1 MMQRALSTYLFASQR
16 LTPAL
21 LDQVYKAGIPLVE
34 IHSSQ
39 HHIDYRNRAQI
50 SELSLWLRDSP
61 LKVYSVHSP
70 IYKDEQEGPGP
81 RCALNIAEPVKAKRV
96 VIVDEIKRALETAD
110 RVPFRY
116 LIQHLGASGDPFHE
130 RSVDAAVTS
139 LEELK
144 LFAKHLNVEILLEN
158 IPNGLSTCE
167 ALLTFLQRT
176 HLDLN
181 FCLDVGHAHLY
192 EGVSNAYKL
201 LQGRI
206 RSTHV
211 HDNNGKEDLHQSPF
225 EGSIDWAEAMELL
238 RSNGDQYP
246 LLLELKEVPETPN
259 LWDDIHRVFDR
270 LEEMKPRYE
279 S

>member
-1 MMQRALSTYLFASQR
+1 MQRALSTYSFVSQR

-21 LDQVYKAGIPLVE
+21 LEQIHKAEIPLVE
-34 IHSSQ
+34 IHSSAQ
-39 HHIDYRNRAQI
+39 HIDYRNRAQI
-50 SELSLWLRDSP
+50 SELSLWLQDSP
-61 LKVYSVHSP
+61 LRVYSLHSP
-70 IYKDEQEGPGP
+70 IYKDEQDGQGL
-81 RCALNIAEPVKAKRV
+81 RCPLNITEPVKAKRV

-110 RVPFRY
+110 RIPFRY
-116 LIQHLGASGDPFHE
+116 LIQHLGASGEPLSE
-130 RSVDAAVTS
+130 RSVDAAFTS

-158 IPNGLSTCE
+158 IPNDLSTCE

-181 FCLDVGHAHLY
+181 FCLDVGHAHLH

-201 LQGRI
+201 LRPRI

-211 HDNNGKEDLHQSPF
+211 HDNNGKEDLHQPPF
-225 EGSIDWAEAMELL
+225 EGDIEWTETMELL
-238 RSNGDQYP
+238 RSGGDQYP
-246 LLLELKEVPETPN
+246 LLLELKEIPETPN
-259 LWDDIHRVFDR
+259 LWDEIRRIFDR
-270 LEEMKPRYE
+270 LEELKPRHE